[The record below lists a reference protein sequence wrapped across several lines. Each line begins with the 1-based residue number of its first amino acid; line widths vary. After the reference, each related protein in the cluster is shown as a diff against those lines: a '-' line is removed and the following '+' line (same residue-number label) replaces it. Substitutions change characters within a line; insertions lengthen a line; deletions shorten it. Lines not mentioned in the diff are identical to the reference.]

1 MIDRMERINQLL
13 REELSLLLQ
22 QDAEVLGIVDIID
35 IETTRD
41 LAHAKVFVASL
52 SEREP
57 VELIKELQKR
67 AYEYTKTLGKR
78 LQLKRVPH
86 FEFVFDDAG
95 DEINRVEELLDEIE
109 HQSGDRV

>member
-13 REELSLLLQ
+13 RKELSLLLQ
-22 QDAEVLGIVDIID
+22 QDAESLGIIDVVD

-41 LAHAKVFVASL
+41 LAQAKVFITSL

-57 VELIKELQKR
+57 VTLLKELQNR
-67 AYEYTKTLGKR
+67 AHEYTRLLGKR

-86 FEFVFDDAG
+86 FEFIMDNAT
-95 DEINRVEELLDEIE
+95 DEINRVEELLDEI
-109 HQSGDRV
+109 HNQSGVSK